1 MSTARWCCD
10 PIFRPSPG
18 QEDKA
23 LRSNTADLWFYVIH
37 EEVARNQV
45 HRFSG
50 AAWKKAATWKEARA
64 VWATFCERHHQHAR
78 VPVIE
83 LSPTPSPPGTP
94 AQSSHPSPPPS
105 PSPSPS
111 PPPYEAVMPRASSSR
126 APSSNTSPQASRVQR
141 RAAPVSPTSSIPTS
155 HMRAPAAPLHASSS
169 SAATTTVT
177 QVRSPTTNWQRGDR
191 LYAIEGVPCL
201 FETRYD
207 AVDYVFENSMDE
219 VRFLGSRNRRK
230 LEAFVSKQS
239 YVRRAG
245 DPEDTD

>member
-1 MSTARWCCD
+1 MSTTRWCCD

-18 QEDKA
+18 QEDKV
-23 LRSNTADLWFYVIH
+23 LHSNTADRWFYVVGKGFTNGIYTDP
-37 EEVARNQV
+37 EVARHQV

-50 AAWKKAATWKEARA
+50 AAWKKAATWKEARV
-64 VWATFCERHHQHAR
+64 VWATFSLAHTLAA
-78 VPVIE
+78 
-83 LSPTPSPPGTP
+83 GN
-94 AQSSHPSPPPS
+94 
-105 PSPSPS
+105 
-111 PPPYEAVMPRASSSR
+111 SSSIIAPVASFVAFAFAIAPTIR
-126 APSSNTSPQASRVQR
+126 GGHAARIQFTRTFEQHVTAGIAPMRAAAAPS
-141 RAAPVSPTSSIPTS
+141 
-155 HMRAPAAPLHASSS
+155 HASSS

-177 QVRSPTTNWQRGDR
+177 QVRSPTANWQRGDR

-230 LEAFVSKQS
+230 LEAFVSRQS